1 MGSIPIT
8 RSPIQTHRSL
18 CCDGFFRGIAGGRD
32 SCRSRCP
39 GGNGARR
46 LKTRPKTLHLGHKIW
61 GTSRFGSGRGVPK
74 RGLDLLLSECGRAAK
89 LDFRSGK
96 TAADERGSAVGN
108 RICEKALVTPF
119 SETQSALRFRD
130 VLSTDASDESLI
142 RFLLQRPQQADSLS
156 LHQLG

>member
-1 MGSIPIT
+1 M
-8 RSPIQTHRSL
+8 
-18 CCDGFFRGIAGGRD
+18 GFFVELREGETPAEAAARGATERGV
-32 SCRSRCP
+32 
-39 GGNGARR
+39 
-46 LKTRPKTLHLGHKIW
+46 LKHDRKRFIW

-74 RGLDLLLSECGRAAK
+74 RGLNLLLSECGRAAK